1 MTAEEQ
7 LISALAEVE
16 RLREA
21 VVGKDVQI
29 SQKDAEIRKLS
40 DTLLWLRRKVFGKM
54 SEKNLPLDPN
64 QLLLFEQEHLTDEER
79 ARLDKEVEAA
89 GRQMTKAITVKVKP
103 ARRNLDTAGLPTEVI
118 DIYPEGTTD
127 ENGRL
132 RDEYVEIGTDE
143 SSRLEHIAARTYIEK
158 TVIHKV
164 ILKSDRDK
172 APEDRR
178 ILGER
183 LPLAPVGRCMAGA
196 SVLTDIIIGKFMYHL
211 PFYRQIQQYRE
222 SGITISGSTMGGWY
236 EAAVEKLKLLYDILR
251 QHILQSEYIQIDES
265 VIPVIDNEK
274 HKARKG
280 YEWCVRD
287 AVRGAVMFH
296 YDRGSRGG
304 KVAREI
310 LGAYKG
316 AVQCDGYD
324 AYDQFERND
333 GITVYGCWAH
343 ARRKFVDALDEN
355 SRLATEALCFIRKIY
370 KVESDA
376 DEAGLNADERKE
388 QRLKTSYP
396 TIQLFETWMKETYLK
411 VLPNSRMGGAIEYTY
426 SLLPRLSR
434 YVNDGRINI
443 DNNLIEN
450 AIRPLALGRK
460 NYLFCGNDASAYR
473 AAIVY
478 SLISTCK
485 AAGVDPRTWMED
497 VLRKIPYYQRDRR
510 DLAEL
515 LPYNWKHINEQDLLV
530 TDSNQLGPTRAQY
543 PRLAPTRTDSALNV
557 RLVRYGRHRWLTQML
572 VQLMYGKVALAF

>member
-1 MTAEEQ
+1 MTVEEQ

-16 RLREA
+16 RLRKA
-21 VVGKDVQI
+21 VVGKDAEI
-29 SQKDAEIRKLS
+29 SHKDALLSLKDAEISQKNAEIKKLS

-54 SEKNLPLDPN
+54 SEKNLPLDPD

-89 GRQMTKAITVKVKP
+89 EQQMTKTITVKVKP
-103 ARRNLDTAGLPTEVI
+103 SRRDLDTTGLPTEVI
-118 DIYPEGTTD
+118 DIYPDGTTD

-132 RDEYVEIGTDE
+132 KDEYVEIGTDE
-143 SSRLEHIAARTYIEK
+143 SSRLEHIAAKTYIKK

-164 ILKSDRDK
+164 MLKSDSNNK
-172 APEDRR
+172 TPEDRR
-178 ILGER
+178 IICAR
-183 LPLAPVGRCMAGA
+183 LPLAPVSRCMAGA
-196 SVLTDIIIGKFMYHL
+196 SVLADIIIGKFMYHL
-211 PFYRQIQQYRE
+211 PFYRQIQQYKE
-222 SGITISGSTMGGWY
+222 SGITISESTMGGWY

-265 VIPVIDNEK
+265 VLPVIDSEK

-287 AVRGAVMFH
+287 AIRGAVMFY
-296 YDRGSRGG
+296 YDRGSRGS

-316 AVQCDGYD
+316 AIQCDGYD
-324 AYDQFERND
+324 AYDQFEKND
-333 GITVYGCWAH
+333 NITVYGCWAH
-343 ARRKFVDALDEN
+343 ARRKFVDALNEN
-355 SRLATEALCFIRKIY
+355 NRLATEALCFIRKIY

-376 DEAGLNADERKE
+376 DKAGLNADERKE
-388 QRLKTSYP
+388 QRLKISYP
-396 TIQLFETWMKETYLK
+396 TIRLFETWMKETYLK
-411 VLPNSRMGGAIEYTY
+411 VLPNSKMGDAIEYTY

-485 AAGVDPRTWMED
+485 AVDVDPRTWMED
-497 VLRKIPYYQRDRR
+497 VLRKIPYYQRDQR

-515 LPYNWKHINEQDLLV
+515 LPFNWKN
-530 TDSNQLGPTRAQY
+530 
-543 PRLAPTRTDSALNV
+543 
-557 RLVRYGRHRWLTQML
+557 RYE
-572 VQLMYGKVALAF
+572 

>member
-16 RLREA
+16 RLRKA
-21 VVGKDVQI
+21 VVGKDAEI
-29 SQKDAEIRKLS
+29 SHKDALLSLKDAEISQKNAEIKKLS

-54 SEKNLPLDPN
+54 SEKNLPLDPD

-89 GRQMTKAITVKVKP
+89 EQQMTKTITVKVKP
-103 ARRNLDTAGLPTEVI
+103 SRRDLDTTGLPTEVI
-118 DIYPEGTTD
+118 DIYPDGTTD
-127 ENGRL
+127 ENGKL
-132 RDEYVEIGTDE
+132 KDEYVEIGTDE
-143 SSRLEHIAARTYIEK
+143 SSRLEHIAAKTYIKK

-164 ILKSDRDK
+164 MLKSDSNNK
-172 APEDRR
+172 TPEDRR
-178 ILGER
+178 IICAR
-183 LPLAPVGRCMAGA
+183 LPLAPVNRCMAGA
-196 SVLTDIIIGKFMYHL
+196 SVLADIIIGKFMYHL
-211 PFYRQIQQYRE
+211 PFYRQIQQYKE
-222 SGITISGSTMGGWY
+222 SGITISDSTMGGWY

-265 VIPVIDNEK
+265 VLPVIDSEK

-287 AVRGAVMFH
+287 AIRGAVMFY

-324 AYDQFERND
+324 AYDQFEKND
-333 GITVYGCWAH
+333 NITVYGCWAH
-343 ARRKFVDALDEN
+343 ARRKFVDALNESN
-355 SRLATEALCFIRKIY
+355 RLATEALCLIRKIY

-376 DEAGLNADERKE
+376 DKAGLNADERKE
-388 QRLKTSYP
+388 QRLKISYP
-396 TIQLFETWMKETYLK
+396 TIRLFETWMKETYLK
-411 VLPNSRMGGAIEYTY
+411 VLPNSKMGDAIEYTY

-485 AAGVDPRTWMED
+485 AVDVDPRTWMED
-497 VLRKIPYYQRDRR
+497 VLRKIPYYQRDQR

-515 LPYNWKHINEQDLLV
+515 LPFNWKN
-530 TDSNQLGPTRAQY
+530 
-543 PRLAPTRTDSALNV
+543 
-557 RLVRYGRHRWLTQML
+557 RYE
-572 VQLMYGKVALAF
+572 

>member
-1 MTAEEQ
+1 MTVEEQ

-16 RLREA
+16 RLRKA
-21 VVGKDVQI
+21 VVGKDAEI
-29 SQKDAEIRKLS
+29 SHKDALLSLKDAEISRKNAEIKKLS

-54 SEKNLPLDPN
+54 SEKNLPLDPD

-89 GRQMTKAITVKVKP
+89 EQQMTKTITVKVKP
-103 ARRNLDTAGLPTEVI
+103 SRRDLDATGLPTEVI
-118 DIYPEGTTD
+118 DIYPDGTTD
-127 ENGRL
+127 ENGKL
-132 RDEYVEIGTDE
+132 KDEYVEIGTDE
-143 SSRLEHIAARTYIEK
+143 SSRLEHIAAKTYIKK

-164 ILKSDRDK
+164 MLKSDSNNK
-172 APEDRR
+172 TPEDRR
-178 ILGER
+178 IICAR
-183 LPLAPVGRCMAGA
+183 LPLAPVNRCMAGA
-196 SVLTDIIIGKFMYHL
+196 SVLADIIIGKFMYHL
-211 PFYRQIQQYRE
+211 PFYRQIQQYKE
-222 SGITISGSTMGGWY
+222 SGITISDSTMGGWY
-236 EAAVEKLKLLYDILR
+236 ESAVEKLKLLYDILR

-265 VIPVIDNEK
+265 VLPVIDSEK

-287 AVRGAVMFH
+287 AIRGAVMFY

-324 AYDQFERND
+324 AYDQLEKND
-333 GITVYGCWAH
+333 NITVYGCWAH
-343 ARRKFVDALDEN
+343 ARRKFVDALNEN
-355 SRLATEALCFIRKIY
+355 NRLATEALCFIRKIY

-376 DEAGLNADERKE
+376 NKAGLNADERKE
-388 QRLKTSYP
+388 QRLKISYP
-396 TIQLFETWMKETYLK
+396 TIRLFETWMKETYLK
-411 VLPNSRMGGAIEYTY
+411 VLPNSKMGDAIEYTY

-434 YVNDGRINI
+434 YVNDGRINV

-485 AAGVDPRTWMED
+485 AADVDPRTWMED
-497 VLRKIPYYQRDRR
+497 VLRKIPYYQRDQL

-515 LPYNWKHINEQDLLV
+515 LPFNWKN
-530 TDSNQLGPTRAQY
+530 
-543 PRLAPTRTDSALNV
+543 
-557 RLVRYGRHRWLTQML
+557 RYE
-572 VQLMYGKVALAF
+572 

>member
-1 MTAEEQ
+1 MTVEEQ

-16 RLREA
+16 RLRKA
-21 VVGKDVQI
+21 VVGKDAEI
-29 SQKDAEIRKLS
+29 SHKDALLSLKDAEISRKNAEIKKLS

-54 SEKNLPLDPN
+54 SEKNLPLDPD

-89 GRQMTKAITVKVKP
+89 EQQMTKTITVKVKP
-103 ARRNLDTAGLPTEVI
+103 SRRDLDTTGLPTEVI
-118 DIYPEGTTD
+118 DIYPDGTTD
-127 ENGRL
+127 ENGKL
-132 RDEYVEIGTDE
+132 KDEYVEIGTDE
-143 SSRLEHIAARTYIEK
+143 SSRLEHIAAKTYIKK

-164 ILKSDRDK
+164 MLKSDSNNK
-172 APEDRR
+172 TPEDRR
-178 ILGER
+178 IICAR
-183 LPLAPVGRCMAGA
+183 LPLAPVNRCMAGA

-211 PFYRQIQQYRE
+211 PFYRQIQQYKE
-222 SGITISGSTMGGWY
+222 SGITISDSTMGGWY

-265 VIPVIDNEK
+265 VLPVIDSEK

-287 AVRGAVMFH
+287 AIRGAVMFY

-324 AYDQFERND
+324 AYDQFEKND
-333 GITVYGCWAH
+333 NITVYGCWAH
-343 ARRKFVDALDEN
+343 ARRKFVDALNEN
-355 SRLATEALCFIRKIY
+355 NRLATEALCFIRKIY
-370 KVESDA
+370 KVESNA
-376 DEAGLNADERKE
+376 NKAGLNADERKE
-388 QRLKTSYP
+388 QRLKISYP
-396 TIQLFETWMKETYLK
+396 TIRLFETWMKETYLK
-411 VLPNSRMGGAIEYTY
+411 VLPNSKMGDAIEYTY

-485 AAGVDPRTWMED
+485 AADVDPRTWMED
-497 VLRKIPYYQRDRR
+497 VLRKIPYYQRDQR

-515 LPYNWKHINEQDLLV
+515 LPFNWKN
-530 TDSNQLGPTRAQY
+530 
-543 PRLAPTRTDSALNV
+543 
-557 RLVRYGRHRWLTQML
+557 RYE
-572 VQLMYGKVALAF
+572 

>member
-1 MTAEEQ
+1 MTVEEQ

-16 RLREA
+16 RLRKA
-21 VVGKDVQI
+21 VVGKDAEI
-29 SQKDAEIRKLS
+29 SHKDALLSLKDAEISQKNAEIKKLG

-54 SEKNLPLDPN
+54 SEKNLPLDPD

-89 GRQMTKAITVKVKP
+89 EQQMTKTITVKVKP
-103 ARRNLDTAGLPTEVI
+103 SRRDLDTTGLPTEVI
-118 DIYPEGTTD
+118 DIYPDGTTD
-127 ENGRL
+127 ENGKL
-132 RDEYVEIGTDE
+132 KDEYVEIGTDE
-143 SSRLEHIAARTYIEK
+143 SSRLEYIAAKTYIKK

-164 ILKSDRDK
+164 MLKSDSNNK
-172 APEDRR
+172 TPEDRR
-178 ILGER
+178 IICAR
-183 LPLAPVGRCMAGA
+183 LPLAPVNRCMAGA
-196 SVLTDIIIGKFMYHL
+196 SVLADIIIGKFMYHL
-211 PFYRQIQQYRE
+211 PFYRQIQQYKE
-222 SGITISGSTMGGWY
+222 SGITISDSTMGGWY

-265 VIPVIDNEK
+265 VLPVIDSEK

-287 AVRGAVMFH
+287 AIRGAVMFY

-324 AYDQFERND
+324 AYDQFEKND
-333 GITVYGCWAH
+333 NITVYGCWAH
-343 ARRKFVDALDEN
+343 ARRKFVDALNEDN
-355 SRLATEALCFIRKIY
+355 RLATEALCFIRKIY

-376 DEAGLNADERKE
+376 NKAGLNADERKE
-388 QRLKTSYP
+388 QRLKISYP
-396 TIQLFETWMKETYLK
+396 TIRLFETWMKETYLK
-411 VLPNSRMGGAIEYTY
+411 VLPNSKMGDAIEYTY

-485 AAGVDPRTWMED
+485 AADVDPRTWMED
-497 VLRKIPYYQRDRR
+497 VLRKIPYYQRDQR

-515 LPYNWKHINEQDLLV
+515 LPFNWKN
-530 TDSNQLGPTRAQY
+530 
-543 PRLAPTRTDSALNV
+543 
-557 RLVRYGRHRWLTQML
+557 RYE
-572 VQLMYGKVALAF
+572 

>member
-16 RLREA
+16 RLRKA
-21 VVGKDVQI
+21 VVGKDAEI
-29 SQKDAEIRKLS
+29 SHKDALLSLKDAEISQKNAEIKKLS

-54 SEKNLPLDPN
+54 SEKNLPLDPD

-89 GRQMTKAITVKVKP
+89 ELQMTKTITVKVKP
-103 ARRNLDTAGLPTEVI
+103 SRRDLDTTGLPTEVI
-118 DIYPEGTTD
+118 DIYPDGTTD
-127 ENGRL
+127 ENGKL
-132 RDEYVEIGTDE
+132 KDEYVEIGTDE
-143 SSRLEHIAARTYIEK
+143 SSRLEHIAAKTYIKK

-164 ILKSDRDK
+164 MLKSDSNNK
-172 APEDRR
+172 TPEDRR
-178 ILGER
+178 IICAR
-183 LPLAPVGRCMAGA
+183 LPLAPVNRCMAGA
-196 SVLTDIIIGKFMYHL
+196 SVLADIIIGKFMYHL
-211 PFYRQIQQYRE
+211 PFYRQIQQYKE
-222 SGITISGSTMGGWY
+222 SGITISDSTMGGWY

-265 VIPVIDNEK
+265 VLPVIDSEK

-287 AVRGAVMFH
+287 AIRGAVMFY

-324 AYDQFERND
+324 AYDQFEKND
-333 GITVYGCWAH
+333 NITVYGCWAH
-343 ARRKFVDALDEN
+343 ARRKFVDALNEN
-355 SRLATEALCFIRKIY
+355 NRLATEALCFIRKIY

-376 DEAGLNADERKE
+376 NKAGLNADERKE
-388 QRLKTSYP
+388 QRLKISYP
-396 TIQLFETWMKETYLK
+396 TIRLFETWMKETYLK
-411 VLPNSRMGGAIEYTY
+411 VLPNSKMGDAIEYTY

-485 AAGVDPRTWMED
+485 AVDVDPRTWMED
-497 VLRKIPYYQRDRR
+497 VLRKIPYYQRDQR

-515 LPYNWKHINEQDLLV
+515 LPFNWKN
-530 TDSNQLGPTRAQY
+530 
-543 PRLAPTRTDSALNV
+543 
-557 RLVRYGRHRWLTQML
+557 RYE
-572 VQLMYGKVALAF
+572 

>member
-16 RLREA
+16 RLRKA
-21 VVGKDVQI
+21 VVGKDAEI
-29 SQKDAEIRKLS
+29 SHKDALLSLKDAEISQKNAEIKKLS

-54 SEKNLPLDPN
+54 SEKNLPLDPD

-89 GRQMTKAITVKVKP
+89 EQQMTKTITVKVKP
-103 ARRNLDTAGLPTEVI
+103 SRRDLDTTGLPTEVI
-118 DIYPEGTTD
+118 DIYPDGTTD
-127 ENGRL
+127 ENGKL
-132 RDEYVEIGTDE
+132 KDEYVEIGTDE
-143 SSRLEHIAARTYIEK
+143 SSRLEHIAAKTYIKK

-164 ILKSDRDK
+164 MLKSDSNNK
-172 APEDRR
+172 TPEDRR
-178 ILGER
+178 IICAR
-183 LPLAPVGRCMAGA
+183 LPLAPVNRCMAGA
-196 SVLTDIIIGKFMYHL
+196 SVLADIIIGKFMYHL
-211 PFYRQIQQYRE
+211 PFYRQIQQYKE
-222 SGITISGSTMGGWY
+222 SGITISDSTMGGWY

-265 VIPVIDNEK
+265 VLPVIDSEK

-287 AVRGAVMFH
+287 AIRGAVMFY

-324 AYDQFERND
+324 AYDQFEKND
-333 GITVYGCWAH
+333 NITVYGCWAH
-343 ARRKFVDALDEN
+343 ARRKFVDALNEN
-355 SRLATEALCFIRKIY
+355 NRLATEALCFIRKIY

-376 DEAGLNADERKE
+376 NKAGLNADERKE
-388 QRLKTSYP
+388 QRLKISYP
-396 TIQLFETWMKETYLK
+396 TIRLFETWMKETYLK
-411 VLPNSRMGGAIEYTY
+411 VLPNSKMGDAIEYTY

-485 AAGVDPRTWMED
+485 AADVDPRTWMED
-497 VLRKIPYYQRDRR
+497 VLRKIPYYQRDQR

-515 LPYNWKHINEQDLLV
+515 LPFNWKIDMNR
-530 TDSNQLGPTRAQY
+530 SF
-543 PRLAPTRTDSALNV
+543 S
-557 RLVRYGRHRWLTQML
+557 
-572 VQLMYGKVALAF
+572 

>member
-1 MTAEEQ
+1 MTVEEQ

-16 RLREA
+16 RLRKA
-21 VVGKDVQI
+21 VVGKDAEI
-29 SQKDAEIRKLS
+29 SHKDALLSLKDAEISQKNAEIKKLS

-54 SEKNLPLDPN
+54 SEKNLPLDPD

-89 GRQMTKAITVKVKP
+89 EQQMTKTITVKVKP
-103 ARRNLDTAGLPTEVI
+103 SRRDLDTTGLPTEVI
-118 DIYPEGTTD
+118 DIYPDGTTD
-127 ENGRL
+127 ENGKL
-132 RDEYVEIGTDE
+132 KDEYVEIGTDE
-143 SSRLEHIAARTYIEK
+143 SSRLEHIAAKTYIKK

-164 ILKSDRDK
+164 MLKSDSNNK
-172 APEDRR
+172 TPEDRR
-178 ILGER
+178 IICAR
-183 LPLAPVGRCMAGA
+183 LPLAPVNRCMAGA
-196 SVLTDIIIGKFMYHL
+196 SVLADIIIGKFMYHL
-211 PFYRQIQQYRE
+211 PFYRQIQQYKE
-222 SGITISGSTMGGWY
+222 SGITISDSTMGGWY
-236 EAAVEKLKLLYDILR
+236 EAAVEKLKHLYDILR

-265 VIPVIDNEK
+265 VLPVIDSEK

-287 AVRGAVMFH
+287 AIRGAVMFY

-324 AYDQFERND
+324 AYDQFEKND
-333 GITVYGCWAH
+333 NITVYGCWAH
-343 ARRKFVDALDEN
+343 ARRKFVDALNEN
-355 SRLATEALCFIRKIY
+355 NRLATEALCFIRKIY

-376 DEAGLNADERKE
+376 NKAGLNADERKE
-388 QRLKTSYP
+388 QRLKISYP
-396 TIQLFETWMKETYLK
+396 TIRLFETWMKETYLK
-411 VLPNSRMGGAIEYTY
+411 VLPNSKMGDAIEYTY

-485 AAGVDPRTWMED
+485 AVDVDPRTWMED
-497 VLRKIPYYQRDRR
+497 VLRKIPYYQRDQR

-515 LPYNWKHINEQDLLV
+515 LPFNWKN
-530 TDSNQLGPTRAQY
+530 
-543 PRLAPTRTDSALNV
+543 
-557 RLVRYGRHRWLTQML
+557 RYE
-572 VQLMYGKVALAF
+572 

>member
-16 RLREA
+16 RLRKA
-21 VVGKDVQI
+21 VVGKDAEI
-29 SQKDAEIRKLS
+29 SHKDALLSLKDAEISRKNAEIKKLS

-54 SEKNLPLDPN
+54 SEKNLPLDPD

-89 GRQMTKAITVKVKP
+89 EQQMTKTITVKVKP
-103 ARRNLDTAGLPTEVI
+103 SRRDLDTTGLPTEVI
-118 DIYPEGTTD
+118 DIYPDGTTD
-127 ENGRL
+127 ENGKL
-132 RDEYVEIGTDE
+132 KDEYVEIGTDE
-143 SSRLEHIAARTYIEK
+143 SSRLEHIAAKTYIKK

-164 ILKSDRDK
+164 MLKSDSNNK
-172 APEDRR
+172 TPEDRR
-178 ILGER
+178 IICAR
-183 LPLAPVGRCMAGA
+183 LPLAPVNRCMAGA

-211 PFYRQIQQYRE
+211 PFYRQIQQYKE
-222 SGITISGSTMGGWY
+222 SGITISDSTMGGWY
-236 EAAVEKLKLLYDILR
+236 EAAVEKLKLLYNILR

-265 VIPVIDNEK
+265 VLPVIDSEK

-287 AVRGAVMFH
+287 AIRGAVMFY

-324 AYDQFERND
+324 AYDQFEKND
-333 GITVYGCWAH
+333 NITVYGCWAH
-343 ARRKFVDALDEN
+343 ARRKFVDALNEN
-355 SRLATEALCFIRKIY
+355 NRLATEALCFIRKIY

-376 DEAGLNADERKE
+376 NKAGLNADERKE
-388 QRLKTSYP
+388 QRLKISYP
-396 TIQLFETWMKETYLK
+396 TIRLFETWMKETYLK
-411 VLPNSRMGGAIEYTY
+411 VLPNSKMGDAIEYTY

-485 AAGVDPRTWMED
+485 AVDVDPRTWMED
-497 VLRKIPYYQRDRR
+497 VLRKIPYYQRDQR

-515 LPYNWKHINEQDLLV
+515 LPFNWKN
-530 TDSNQLGPTRAQY
+530 
-543 PRLAPTRTDSALNV
+543 
-557 RLVRYGRHRWLTQML
+557 RYE
-572 VQLMYGKVALAF
+572 

>member
-16 RLREA
+16 RLRKA
-21 VVGKDVQI
+21 VVGKDAEI
-29 SQKDAEIRKLS
+29 SHKDALLSLKDAEISRKNAEIKKLS

-54 SEKNLPLDPN
+54 SEKNLPLDPD

-79 ARLDKEVEAA
+79 AQLDKDVETAEQ
-89 GRQMTKAITVKVKP
+89 QMTKTITVKVKP
-103 ARRNLDTAGLPTEVI
+103 SRRDLDTTGLPTEVI
-118 DIYPEGTTD
+118 DIYPDGTTD
-127 ENGRL
+127 ENGKL
-132 RDEYVEIGTDE
+132 KDEYVEIGTDE
-143 SSRLEHIAARTYIEK
+143 SSRLEHIAAKTYIKK

-164 ILKSDRDK
+164 ILKSDSNNK
-172 APEDRR
+172 TPEDRR
-178 ILGER
+178 IICAR
-183 LPLAPVGRCMAGA
+183 LPLAPVNRCMAGA

-211 PFYRQIQQYRE
+211 PFYRQIQQYKE
-222 SGITISGSTMGGWY
+222 SGITISDSTMGGWY

-265 VIPVIDNEK
+265 VLPVIDSEK

-287 AVRGAVMFH
+287 AIRGAVMFY

-324 AYDQFERND
+324 AYDQFEKND
-333 GITVYGCWAH
+333 NITVYGCWAH
-343 ARRKFVDALDEN
+343 ARRKFVDALNEN
-355 SRLATEALCFIRKIY
+355 NRLATEALCFIRKIY
-370 KVESDA
+370 KVESNA
-376 DEAGLNADERKE
+376 NKAGLNADERKE
-388 QRLKTSYP
+388 QRLKISYP
-396 TIQLFETWMKETYLK
+396 TIRLFETWMKETYLK
-411 VLPNSRMGGAIEYTY
+411 VLPNSKMGDAIEYTY

-485 AAGVDPRTWMED
+485 AADVDPRTWMED
-497 VLRKIPYYQRDRR
+497 VLRKIPYYQRDQR

-515 LPYNWKHINEQDLLV
+515 LPFNWKN
-530 TDSNQLGPTRAQY
+530 
-543 PRLAPTRTDSALNV
+543 
-557 RLVRYGRHRWLTQML
+557 RYE
-572 VQLMYGKVALAF
+572 

>member
-1 MTAEEQ
+1 MTVEEQ

-16 RLREA
+16 RLRKA
-21 VVGKDVQI
+21 VVGKDAEI
-29 SQKDAEIRKLS
+29 SHKDALLSLKDAEISQKNAEIKKLS

-54 SEKNLPLDPN
+54 SEKNLPLDPD

-89 GRQMTKAITVKVKP
+89 EQQMTKTITVKVKP
-103 ARRNLDTAGLPTEVI
+103 SRRDLDTTGLPTEVI
-118 DIYPEGTTD
+118 DIYPDGTTD
-127 ENGRL
+127 ENGKL
-132 RDEYVEIGTDE
+132 KDEYVEIGTDE
-143 SSRLEHIAARTYIEK
+143 SSRLEHIAAKTYIKK

-164 ILKSDRDK
+164 MLKSDSNNK
-172 APEDRR
+172 TPEDRR
-178 ILGER
+178 IICAR
-183 LPLAPVGRCMAGA
+183 LPLTPVNRCMAGA
-196 SVLTDIIIGKFMYHL
+196 SVLADIIIGKFMYHL
-211 PFYRQIQQYRE
+211 PFYRQIQQYKE
-222 SGITISGSTMGGWY
+222 SGITISDSTMGGWY

-265 VIPVIDNEK
+265 VLPVIDSEK

-287 AVRGAVMFH
+287 AIRGAVMFY

-324 AYDQFERND
+324 AYDQFEKND
-333 GITVYGCWAH
+333 NITVYGCWAH
-343 ARRKFVDALDEN
+343 ARRKFVDALNEN
-355 SRLATEALCFIRKIY
+355 NRLATEALCFIRKIY

-376 DEAGLNADERKE
+376 NKAGLNADERKE
-388 QRLKTSYP
+388 QRLKISYP
-396 TIQLFETWMKETYLK
+396 TIRLFETWMKETYLK
-411 VLPNSRMGGAIEYTY
+411 VLPNSKMGDALEYTY

-434 YVNDGRINI
+434 YVNDGRIHI

-485 AAGVDPRTWMED
+485 AADVDPRTWMED
-497 VLRKIPYYQRDRR
+497 VLRKIPYYQRDQR

-515 LPYNWKHINEQDLLV
+515 LPFNWKN
-530 TDSNQLGPTRAQY
+530 
-543 PRLAPTRTDSALNV
+543 RLNRS
-557 RLVRYGRHRWLTQML
+557 
-572 VQLMYGKVALAF
+572 FS

>member
-1 MTAEEQ
+1 MTVEEQ

-16 RLREA
+16 RLRKA
-21 VVGKDVQI
+21 VVGKDAEI
-29 SQKDAEIRKLS
+29 SHKDALLSLKDAEISQKNAEIKKLS

-54 SEKNLPLDPN
+54 SEKNLPLDPD

-89 GRQMTKAITVKVKP
+89 EQQMTKTITVKVKP
-103 ARRNLDTAGLPTEVI
+103 SRRDLDTTGLPTEVI
-118 DIYPEGTTD
+118 DIYPDGTTD
-127 ENGRL
+127 ENGKL
-132 RDEYVEIGTDE
+132 KDEYVEIGTDE
-143 SSRLEHIAARTYIEK
+143 SSRLEHIAAKTYIKK

-164 ILKSDRDK
+164 MLKSDSNNK
-172 APEDRR
+172 TPEDRR
-178 ILGER
+178 IICAR
-183 LPLAPVGRCMAGA
+183 LPLAPVNRCMAGA
-196 SVLTDIIIGKFMYHL
+196 SVLADIIIGKFMYHL
-211 PFYRQIQQYRE
+211 PFYRQIQQYKE
-222 SGITISGSTMGGWY
+222 SGITISDSTMGGWY
-236 EAAVEKLKLLYDILR
+236 EAAVEKLKLLYDNLR

-265 VIPVIDNEK
+265 VLPVIDSEK

-287 AVRGAVMFH
+287 AIRGAVMFY

-324 AYDQFERND
+324 AYDQFEKND
-333 GITVYGCWAH
+333 NITVYGCWAH
-343 ARRKFVDALDEN
+343 ARRKFVDALNEN
-355 SRLATEALCFIRKIY
+355 NRLATEALCFIRKIY

-376 DEAGLNADERKE
+376 NKAGLNADERKE
-388 QRLKTSYP
+388 QRLKISYP
-396 TIQLFETWMKETYLK
+396 TIRLFETWMKETYLK
-411 VLPNSRMGGAIEYTY
+411 VLPNSKMGDAIEYTY

-485 AAGVDPRTWMED
+485 AADVDPRTWMED
-497 VLRKIPYYQRDRR
+497 VLRKIPYYQRDQR

-515 LPYNWKHINEQDLLV
+515 LPFNWKN
-530 TDSNQLGPTRAQY
+530 
-543 PRLAPTRTDSALNV
+543 
-557 RLVRYGRHRWLTQML
+557 RYE
-572 VQLMYGKVALAF
+572 

>member
-16 RLREA
+16 RLRKA
-21 VVGKDVQI
+21 VVGKDAEI
-29 SQKDAEIRKLS
+29 SYKDALLSLKDAEISQKNAEIKKLS

-54 SEKNLPLDPN
+54 SEKNLPLDPD

-89 GRQMTKAITVKVKP
+89 EQQMTKTITVKVKP
-103 ARRNLDTAGLPTEVI
+103 SRRDLDTTGLPTEVI
-118 DIYPEGTTD
+118 DIYPDGTTD
-127 ENGRL
+127 ENGKL
-132 RDEYVEIGTDE
+132 KDEYVEIGTDE
-143 SSRLEHIAARTYIEK
+143 SSRLEHIAAKTYIKK

-164 ILKSDRDK
+164 MLKSDSNNK
-172 APEDRR
+172 TPEDRR
-178 ILGER
+178 IICAR
-183 LPLAPVGRCMAGA
+183 LPLAPVNRCMAGA
-196 SVLTDIIIGKFMYHL
+196 SVLADIIIGKFMYHL
-211 PFYRQIQQYRE
+211 PFYRQIQQYKE
-222 SGITISGSTMGGWY
+222 SGITISDSTMGGWY

-265 VIPVIDNEK
+265 VLPVIDSEK

-287 AVRGAVMFH
+287 AIRGAVMFY

-324 AYDQFERND
+324 AYDQFEKND
-333 GITVYGCWAH
+333 NITVYGCWAH
-343 ARRKFVDALDEN
+343 ARRKFVDALNEN
-355 SRLATEALCFIRKIY
+355 NRLATEALCFIRKIY

-376 DEAGLNADERKE
+376 NKAGLNADERKE
-388 QRLKTSYP
+388 QRLKISYP
-396 TIQLFETWMKETYLK
+396 TIRLFETWMKETYLK
-411 VLPNSRMGGAIEYTY
+411 VLPNSKMGDAIEYTY

-450 AIRPLALGRK
+450 AIRPLALGRN

-485 AAGVDPRTWMED
+485 AADVDPRTWMED
-497 VLRKIPYYQRDRR
+497 VLRKIPYYQRDQR

-515 LPYNWKHINEQDLLV
+515 LPFNWKN
-530 TDSNQLGPTRAQY
+530 
-543 PRLAPTRTDSALNV
+543 
-557 RLVRYGRHRWLTQML
+557 RYE
-572 VQLMYGKVALAF
+572 

>member
-16 RLREA
+16 RLRKA
-21 VVGKDVQI
+21 VVGKDAEI
-29 SQKDAEIRKLS
+29 SHKDALLSLKDAEISQKNAEIKKLS

-54 SEKNLPLDPN
+54 SEKNLPLDPD

-89 GRQMTKAITVKVKP
+89 EQQMTKTITVKVKP
-103 ARRNLDTAGLPTEVI
+103 SRRDLDTTGLPTEVI
-118 DIYPEGTTD
+118 DIYPDGTTD
-127 ENGRL
+127 ENGKL
-132 RDEYVEIGTDE
+132 KDEYVEIGTDE
-143 SSRLEHIAARTYIEK
+143 SSRLEHIAAKTYIKK

-164 ILKSDRDK
+164 MLKSDSNNK
-172 APEDRR
+172 TPEDRR
-178 ILGER
+178 IICAR
-183 LPLAPVGRCMAGA
+183 LPLAPVNRCMAGA
-196 SVLTDIIIGKFMYHL
+196 SVLADIIIGKFMYHL
-211 PFYRQIQQYRE
+211 PFYRQIQQYKE
-222 SGITISGSTMGGWY
+222 SGITISDSTMGGWY

-265 VIPVIDNEK
+265 VLPVIDSEK

-287 AVRGAVMFH
+287 AIRGAVMFY

-324 AYDQFERND
+324 AYDQFEKND
-333 GITVYGCWAH
+333 NITVYGCWAH
-343 ARRKFVDALDEN
+343 ARRKFVDALNEDN
-355 SRLATEALCFIRKIY
+355 RLATEALCFIRKIY

-376 DEAGLNADERKE
+376 NKAGLNADERKE
-388 QRLKTSYP
+388 QRLKISYP
-396 TIQLFETWMKETYLK
+396 TIRLFETWMKETYLK
-411 VLPNSRMGGAIEYTY
+411 VLPNSKMGDAIEYTY

-485 AAGVDPRTWMED
+485 AVDVDPRTWMED
-497 VLRKIPYYQRDRR
+497 VLRKIPYYQRDQR

-515 LPYNWKHINEQDLLV
+515 LPFNWKNRCE
-530 TDSNQLGPTRAQY
+530 
-543 PRLAPTRTDSALNV
+543 
-557 RLVRYGRHRWLTQML
+557 
-572 VQLMYGKVALAF
+572 

>member
-16 RLREA
+16 RLRKA
-21 VVGKDVQI
+21 VVGKDAEI
-29 SQKDAEIRKLS
+29 SHKDALLSLKDAEISQKNAEIKKLS

-54 SEKNLPLDPN
+54 SEKNLPLDPD

-89 GRQMTKAITVKVKP
+89 EQQMAKTITVKVKP
-103 ARRNLDTAGLPTEVI
+103 SRRDLDTTGLPTEVI
-118 DIYPEGTTD
+118 DIYPDGTTD
-127 ENGRL
+127 ENGKL
-132 RDEYVEIGTDE
+132 KDEYVEIGTDE
-143 SSRLEHIAARTYIEK
+143 SSRLEHIAAKTYIKK

-164 ILKSDRDK
+164 MLKSDSNNK
-172 APEDRR
+172 TPEDRR
-178 ILGER
+178 IICAR
-183 LPLAPVGRCMAGA
+183 LPLAPVNRCMAGA

-211 PFYRQIQQYRE
+211 PFYRQIQQYKE
-222 SGITISGSTMGGWY
+222 SGITISDSTMGGWY

-265 VIPVIDNEK
+265 VLPVIDSEK

-287 AVRGAVMFH
+287 AIRGAVMFY

-324 AYDQFERND
+324 AYDQFEKND
-333 GITVYGCWAH
+333 NITVYGCWAH
-343 ARRKFVDALDEN
+343 ARRKFVDALNEN
-355 SRLATEALCFIRKIY
+355 NRLSTEALCFIRKIY

-376 DEAGLNADERKE
+376 NKAGLNADERKE
-388 QRLKTSYP
+388 QRLKISYP
-396 TIQLFETWMKETYLK
+396 TIRLFETWMKETYLK
-411 VLPNSRMGGAIEYTY
+411 VLPNSKMGDAIEYTY

-434 YVNDGRINI
+434 YVNDGRIHI

-485 AAGVDPRTWMED
+485 AADVDPRTWMED
-497 VLRKIPYYQRDRR
+497 VLRKIPYYQRDQR

-515 LPYNWKHINEQDLLV
+515 LPFNWKN
-530 TDSNQLGPTRAQY
+530 
-543 PRLAPTRTDSALNV
+543 
-557 RLVRYGRHRWLTQML
+557 RYE
-572 VQLMYGKVALAF
+572 

>member
-16 RLREA
+16 RLRKA
-21 VVGKDVQI
+21 VVGKDAEI
-29 SQKDAEIRKLS
+29 PHKDALLSLKDAEISQKNAEIKKLS

-54 SEKNLPLDPN
+54 SEKNLPLDPD

-89 GRQMTKAITVKVKP
+89 EQQMTKTITVKVKP
-103 ARRNLDTAGLPTEVI
+103 SRRDLDTTGLPTEVI
-118 DIYPEGTTD
+118 DIYPDGTTD
-127 ENGRL
+127 ENGKL
-132 RDEYVEIGTDE
+132 KDEYVEIGTDE
-143 SSRLEHIAARTYIEK
+143 SSRLEHIAAKTYIKK

-164 ILKSDRDK
+164 MLKSDSNNK
-172 APEDRR
+172 TPEDRR
-178 ILGER
+178 IICAR
-183 LPLAPVGRCMAGA
+183 LPLAPVNRCMAGA

-211 PFYRQIQQYRE
+211 PFYRQIQQYKE
-222 SGITISGSTMGGWY
+222 SGITISDSTMGGWY

-265 VIPVIDNEK
+265 VLPVIDSEK

-287 AVRGAVMFH
+287 AIRGAVMFY

-324 AYDQFERND
+324 AYDQFEKND
-333 GITVYGCWAH
+333 NITVYGCWAH
-343 ARRKFVDALDEN
+343 ARRKFVDALNEN
-355 SRLATEALCFIRKIY
+355 NRLATEALCFIRKIY

-376 DEAGLNADERKE
+376 NKAGLNADERKE
-388 QRLKTSYP
+388 QRLKISYP
-396 TIQLFETWMKETYLK
+396 TIRLFETWMKETYLK
-411 VLPNSRMGGAIEYTY
+411 VLPNSKMGDAIEYTY

-485 AAGVDPRTWMED
+485 AADVDPRTWMED
-497 VLRKIPYYQRDRR
+497 VLRKIPYYQRDQR

-515 LPYNWKHINEQDLLV
+515 LPFNWKN
-530 TDSNQLGPTRAQY
+530 
-543 PRLAPTRTDSALNV
+543 
-557 RLVRYGRHRWLTQML
+557 RYE
-572 VQLMYGKVALAF
+572 

>member
-1 MTAEEQ
+1 MTVEEQ

-16 RLREA
+16 RLRKA
-21 VVGKDVQI
+21 VVGKDAEI
-29 SQKDAEIRKLS
+29 SHKDALLSLKDAEISRKNAEIKKLS

-54 SEKNLPLDPN
+54 SEKNLPLDPD

-89 GRQMTKAITVKVKP
+89 EQQMTKTITVKVKP
-103 ARRNLDTAGLPTEVI
+103 SRRDLDTTGLPTEVI
-118 DIYPEGTTD
+118 DIYPDGTTD
-127 ENGRL
+127 ENGKL
-132 RDEYVEIGTDE
+132 KDEYVEIGTDE
-143 SSRLEHIAARTYIEK
+143 SSRLEHIAAKTYIKK

-164 ILKSDRDK
+164 MLKSDSNNK
-172 APEDRR
+172 TPEDRR
-178 ILGER
+178 IICAR
-183 LPLAPVGRCMAGA
+183 LPLAPVNRCMAGA

-211 PFYRQIQQYRE
+211 PFYRQIQQYKE
-222 SGITISGSTMGGWY
+222 SGITISDSTMGGWY

-265 VIPVIDNEK
+265 VLPVIDSEK

-287 AVRGAVMFH
+287 AIRGAVMFY

-324 AYDQFERND
+324 AYDQFEKND
-333 GITVYGCWAH
+333 NITVYGCWAH
-343 ARRKFVDALDEN
+343 ARRKFVDALNEN
-355 SRLATEALCFIRKIY
+355 NRLATEALCFIRKIY

-376 DEAGLNADERKE
+376 NKAGLNADERKE
-388 QRLKTSYP
+388 QRLKISYP
-396 TIQLFETWMKETYLK
+396 TIRLFETWMKETYLK
-411 VLPNSRMGGAIEYTY
+411 VLPNSKMGDAIEYTY

-485 AAGVDPRTWMED
+485 AADVDPRTWMED
-497 VLRKIPYYQRDRR
+497 VLRKIPCYQRDQR

-515 LPYNWKHINEQDLLV
+515 LPFNWKN
-530 TDSNQLGPTRAQY
+530 
-543 PRLAPTRTDSALNV
+543 
-557 RLVRYGRHRWLTQML
+557 RYE
-572 VQLMYGKVALAF
+572 

>member
-1 MTAEEQ
+1 MTVEKQ

-16 RLREA
+16 RLRKA
-21 VVGKDVQI
+21 VVGKDAEI
-29 SQKDAEIRKLS
+29 SHKDALLSLKDAEISQKNAEIKKLS

-54 SEKNLPLDPN
+54 SEKNLPLDPD

-89 GRQMTKAITVKVKP
+89 EQQMTKTITVKVKP
-103 ARRNLDTAGLPTEVI
+103 ARRNLDTTGLLTEVV

-132 RDEYVEIGTDE
+132 KDEYVEIGTDE
-143 SSRLEHIAARTYIEK
+143 SSRLEHIAAKTYIEK

-164 ILKSDRDK
+164 MLKSDSDK

-178 ILGER
+178 IIGAR
-183 LPLAPVGRCMAGA
+183 LPLAPVSRCMAGA
-196 SVLTDIIIGKFMYHL
+196 SVLADIIIGKFMYHL
-211 PFYRQIQQYRE
+211 PFYRQIQQYKE
-222 SGITISGSTMGGWY
+222 SGITISESTMGGWY

-265 VIPVIDNEK
+265 VLPVIDSEK

-287 AVRGAVMFH
+287 AIRGAVMFY
-296 YDRGSRGG
+296 YDRGSRGS

-316 AVQCDGYD
+316 AIQCDGYD
-324 AYDQFERND
+324 AYDQFEKND
-333 GITVYGCWAH
+333 NITVYGCWAH
-343 ARRKFVDALDEN
+343 ARRKFVDALNEN
-355 SRLATEALCFIRKIY
+355 NRLATEALCFIRKIY

-376 DEAGLNADERKE
+376 DKAGLNADERKE
-388 QRLKTSYP
+388 QRLKISYP
-396 TIQLFETWMKETYLK
+396 TIRLFETWMKETYLK
-411 VLPNSRMGGAIEYTY
+411 VLPNSKMGDAIEYTY

-485 AAGVDPRTWMED
+485 AVDVDPRTWMED
-497 VLRKIPYYQRDRR
+497 VLRKIPYYQRDQR

-515 LPYNWKHINEQDLLV
+515 LPFNWKN
-530 TDSNQLGPTRAQY
+530 
-543 PRLAPTRTDSALNV
+543 
-557 RLVRYGRHRWLTQML
+557 RYE
-572 VQLMYGKVALAF
+572 

>member
-1 MTAEEQ
+1 MTVEEQ

-16 RLREA
+16 RLRKA
-21 VVGKDVQI
+21 VVGKDAEI
-29 SQKDAEIRKLS
+29 SHKDALLSLKDAEISQKNAEISQKNAEIKKLS

-54 SEKNLPLDPN
+54 SEKNLPLDPD

-89 GRQMTKAITVKVKP
+89 EQQMTKTITVKVKP
-103 ARRNLDTAGLPTEVI
+103 SRRDLDTTGLPTEVI
-118 DIYPEGTTD
+118 DIYPDGTTD
-127 ENGRL
+127 EIGKL
-132 RDEYVEIGTDE
+132 KDEYVEIGTDE
-143 SSRLEHIAARTYIEK
+143 SSRLEHIAAKTYIKK

-164 ILKSDRDK
+164 MLKSDSNNK
-172 APEDRR
+172 TPEDRR
-178 ILGER
+178 IICAR
-183 LPLAPVGRCMAGA
+183 LPLAPVNRCMAGA

-211 PFYRQIQQYRE
+211 PFYRQIQQYKE
-222 SGITISGSTMGGWY
+222 SGITISDSTMGGWY
-236 EAAVEKLKLLYDILR
+236 EAAVEKLKFLYDILR

-265 VIPVIDNEK
+265 VLPVFDSEK

-287 AVRGAVMFH
+287 AIRGAVMFY

-324 AYDQFERND
+324 AYDQFEKND
-333 GITVYGCWAH
+333 NITVYGCWAH
-343 ARRKFVDALDEN
+343 ARRKFVDALNEN
-355 SRLATEALCFIRKIY
+355 NRLATEALCFIRKIY

-376 DEAGLNADERKE
+376 NKVGLNEDERKE
-388 QRLKTSYP
+388 QRLKISYP
-396 TIQLFETWMKETYLK
+396 TIRLFETWMKETYLK
-411 VLPNSRMGGAIEYTY
+411 VLPNSKMGDAIEYTY
-426 SLLPRLSR
+426 SLMPRLLR

-485 AAGVDPRTWMED
+485 AVDVDPRTWMED
-497 VLRKIPYYQRDRR
+497 VLRKIPYYQRDQRN
-510 DLAEL
+510 LAEL
-515 LPYNWKHINEQDLLV
+515 LPFNWKN
-530 TDSNQLGPTRAQY
+530 
-543 PRLAPTRTDSALNV
+543 
-557 RLVRYGRHRWLTQML
+557 RYE
-572 VQLMYGKVALAF
+572 

>member
-16 RLREA
+16 RLRKA
-21 VVGKDVQI
+21 VVGKDAEI
-29 SQKDAEIRKLS
+29 SHKNALLSLKDAEISQKNAEIKKLS

-54 SEKNLPLDPN
+54 SEKNLPLDPD

-89 GRQMTKAITVKVKP
+89 EQQMTKTITVKVKP
-103 ARRNLDTAGLPTEVI
+103 SRRDLDTTGLPTEVI
-118 DIYPEGTTD
+118 DIYPDGTTD
-127 ENGRL
+127 ENGKL
-132 RDEYVEIGTDE
+132 KDEYVEIGTDE
-143 SSRLEHIAARTYIEK
+143 SSRLEHIAAKTYIKK

-164 ILKSDRDK
+164 MLKSDSNNK
-172 APEDRR
+172 TPEDRR
-178 ILGER
+178 IICAR
-183 LPLAPVGRCMAGA
+183 LPLAPVNRCMAGA

-211 PFYRQIQQYRE
+211 PFYRQIQQYKE
-222 SGITISGSTMGGWY
+222 SGITISDSTMGGWY

-265 VIPVIDNEK
+265 VLPVIDSEK

-287 AVRGAVMFH
+287 AIRGAVMFY
-296 YDRGSRGG
+296 YDCGSRGG

-324 AYDQFERND
+324 AYDQFEKND
-333 GITVYGCWAH
+333 NITVYGCWAH
-343 ARRKFVDALDEN
+343 ARRKFVDALNEN
-355 SRLATEALCFIRKIY
+355 NRLATEALCFIRKIY

-376 DEAGLNADERKE
+376 NKAGLNADERKE
-388 QRLKTSYP
+388 QRLKISYP
-396 TIQLFETWMKETYLK
+396 TIRLFETWMKETYLK
-411 VLPNSRMGGAIEYTY
+411 VLPNSKMGDAIEYTY

-485 AAGVDPRTWMED
+485 AADVDPRTWMED
-497 VLRKIPYYQRDRR
+497 VLRKIPYYQRDQR

-515 LPYNWKHINEQDLLV
+515 LPFNWKN
-530 TDSNQLGPTRAQY
+530 
-543 PRLAPTRTDSALNV
+543 
-557 RLVRYGRHRWLTQML
+557 RYE
-572 VQLMYGKVALAF
+572 

>member
-1 MTAEEQ
+1 MTVEEQ

-16 RLREA
+16 RLRKA
-21 VVGKDVQI
+21 VVGKDAEI
-29 SQKDAEIRKLS
+29 SHKDALLSLKDAEISQKNAEIKKLS
-40 DTLLWLRRKVFGKM
+40 NTLLWLRRKVFGKM
-54 SEKNLPLDPN
+54 SEKNLPLDPD

-79 ARLDKEVEAA
+79 ARLDKEVKAA
-89 GRQMTKAITVKVKP
+89 EQQMTKTITVKVKP
-103 ARRNLDTAGLPTEVI
+103 SRRDLDTTGLPTEVI
-118 DIYPEGTTD
+118 DIYPDGTTD
-127 ENGRL
+127 ENGKL
-132 RDEYVEIGTDE
+132 KDEYVEIGTDE
-143 SSRLEHIAARTYIEK
+143 SSRLEHIAAKTYIKK

-164 ILKSDRDK
+164 MLKSDSNNK
-172 APEDRR
+172 TPEDRR
-178 ILGER
+178 IICAR
-183 LPLAPVGRCMAGA
+183 LPLAPVNRCMAGA

-211 PFYRQIQQYRE
+211 PFYRQIQQYKE
-222 SGITISGSTMGGWY
+222 SGITISDSTMGGWY

-265 VIPVIDNEK
+265 VLPVIDSEK

-287 AVRGAVMFH
+287 AIRGAVMFY

-324 AYDQFERND
+324 AYDQFEKND
-333 GITVYGCWAH
+333 NITVYGCWAH
-343 ARRKFVDALDEN
+343 ARRKFVDALNEN
-355 SRLATEALCFIRKIY
+355 NRLATEALCFIRKIY

-376 DEAGLNADERKE
+376 NKAGLNADERKE
-388 QRLKTSYP
+388 QRLKISYP
-396 TIQLFETWMKETYLK
+396 TIRLFETWMKETYLK
-411 VLPNSRMGGAIEYTY
+411 VLPNSKMGGDWTAVYTLTGIYDCGKGYEYSIPFEMQHTEDSTD
-426 SLLPRLSR
+426 SLSI
-434 YVNDGRINI
+434 YTRINI

-485 AAGVDPRTWMED
+485 AVDVDPRTWMED
-497 VLRKIPYYQRDRR
+497 VLRKIPYYQRDQR

-515 LPYNWKHINEQDLLV
+515 LPFNWKN
-530 TDSNQLGPTRAQY
+530 
-543 PRLAPTRTDSALNV
+543 
-557 RLVRYGRHRWLTQML
+557 RYE
-572 VQLMYGKVALAF
+572 

>member
-1 MTAEEQ
+1 MTVEEQ

-16 RLREA
+16 RLRKA
-21 VVGKDVQI
+21 VVGKDAEI
-29 SQKDAEIRKLS
+29 SHKDALLSLKDAEISQKNAEIKKLS

-54 SEKNLPLDPN
+54 SEKNLPLDPD

-89 GRQMTKAITVKVKP
+89 EQQMTKTITAKVKP
-103 ARRNLDTAGLPTEVI
+103 SRRDLDTTGLPTEVI
-118 DIYPEGTTD
+118 DIYPDGTTD
-127 ENGRL
+127 ENGKL
-132 RDEYVEIGTDE
+132 KDEYVEIGTDE
-143 SSRLEHIAARTYIEK
+143 SSRLEHIAAKTYIKK

-164 ILKSDRDK
+164 MLKSDSNNK
-172 APEDRR
+172 TPEDRR
-178 ILGER
+178 IICAR
-183 LPLAPVGRCMAGA
+183 LPLAPVNRCMAGA
-196 SVLTDIIIGKFMYHL
+196 SVLADIIIGKFMYHL
-211 PFYRQIQQYRE
+211 PFYRQIQQYKE
-222 SGITISGSTMGGWY
+222 SGITISDSTMGGWY

-265 VIPVIDNEK
+265 VLPVIDSEK

-287 AVRGAVMFH
+287 AIRGAVMFY

-324 AYDQFERND
+324 AYDQFEKND
-333 GITVYGCWAH
+333 NITVYGCWAH
-343 ARRKFVDALDEN
+343 ARRKFVDALNEN
-355 SRLATEALCFIRKIY
+355 NRLATEALCFIRKIY

-376 DEAGLNADERKE
+376 NKAGLNADERKE
-388 QRLKTSYP
+388 QRLKISYP
-396 TIQLFETWMKETYLK
+396 TIRLFETWMKETYLK
-411 VLPNSRMGGAIEYTY
+411 VLPNSKMGDAIEYTY

-485 AAGVDPRTWMED
+485 AADVDPRTWMED
-497 VLRKIPYYQRDRR
+497 VLRKIPYYRRDQR

-515 LPYNWKHINEQDLLV
+515 LPFNWKN
-530 TDSNQLGPTRAQY
+530 
-543 PRLAPTRTDSALNV
+543 
-557 RLVRYGRHRWLTQML
+557 RYE
-572 VQLMYGKVALAF
+572 

>member
-16 RLREA
+16 RLRKA
-21 VVGKDVQI
+21 VVGKDAEI
-29 SQKDAEIRKLS
+29 SHKDALLSLKDAEISRKNAEIKKLS

-54 SEKNLPLDPN
+54 SEKNLPLDPD

-79 ARLDKEVEAA
+79 AQLDKDVETAEQ
-89 GRQMTKAITVKVKP
+89 QMTKTITVKVKP
-103 ARRNLDTAGLPTEVI
+103 SRRDLDTTGLPTEVI
-118 DIYPEGTTD
+118 DIYPDGTTD
-127 ENGRL
+127 ENGKL
-132 RDEYVEIGTDE
+132 KDEYVEIGTDE
-143 SSRLEHIAARTYIEK
+143 SSRLEHIAAKTYIKK

-164 ILKSDRDK
+164 MLKYDSNNK
-172 APEDRR
+172 TPEDRR
-178 ILGER
+178 IICAR
-183 LPLAPVGRCMAGA
+183 LPLAPVNRCMAGA

-211 PFYRQIQQYRE
+211 PFYRQIQQYKE
-222 SGITISGSTMGGWY
+222 SGITISDSTMGGWY

-265 VIPVIDNEK
+265 VLPVIDSEK

-287 AVRGAVMFH
+287 AIRGAVMFY

-324 AYDQFERND
+324 AYDQFEKND
-333 GITVYGCWAH
+333 NITVYGCWAH
-343 ARRKFVDALDEN
+343 ARRKFVDALNEN
-355 SRLATEALCFIRKIY
+355 NRLATEALCFIRKIY
-370 KVESDA
+370 KVESNA
-376 DEAGLNADERKE
+376 NKAGLNADERKE
-388 QRLKTSYP
+388 QRLKISYP
-396 TIQLFETWMKETYLK
+396 TIRLFETWMKETYLK
-411 VLPNSRMGGAIEYTY
+411 VLPNSKMGDAIEYTY

-485 AAGVDPRTWMED
+485 AVDVDPRTWMED
-497 VLRKIPYYQRDRR
+497 VLRKIPYYQRDQR

-515 LPYNWKHINEQDLLV
+515 LPFNWKN
-530 TDSNQLGPTRAQY
+530 
-543 PRLAPTRTDSALNV
+543 
-557 RLVRYGRHRWLTQML
+557 RYE
-572 VQLMYGKVALAF
+572 

>member
-16 RLREA
+16 RLRKA
-21 VVGKDVQI
+21 VVGKDAEI
-29 SQKDAEIRKLS
+29 SHKDALLSLKDAEISQKNAEIKKLG

-54 SEKNLPLDPN
+54 SEKNLPLDPD

-89 GRQMTKAITVKVKP
+89 EQQMTKTITVKVKP
-103 ARRNLDTAGLPTEVI
+103 SCRDLDTTGLPTEVI
-118 DIYPEGTTD
+118 DIYPDGTTD
-127 ENGRL
+127 ENGKL
-132 RDEYVEIGTDE
+132 KDEYVEIGTDE
-143 SSRLEHIAARTYIEK
+143 SSRLEHIAAKTYIKK

-164 ILKSDRDK
+164 MLKSDSNNK
-172 APEDRR
+172 TPEDRR
-178 ILGER
+178 IICAR
-183 LPLAPVGRCMAGA
+183 LPLAPVNRCMAGA
-196 SVLTDIIIGKFMYHL
+196 SVLADIIIGKFMYHL
-211 PFYRQIQQYRE
+211 PFYRQIQQYKE
-222 SGITISGSTMGGWY
+222 SGITISDSTMGGWY

-265 VIPVIDNEK
+265 VLPVIDSEK

-287 AVRGAVMFH
+287 AIRGAVMFY

-324 AYDQFERND
+324 AYDQFEKND
-333 GITVYGCWAH
+333 NITVYGCWAH
-343 ARRKFVDALDEN
+343 ARRKFVDALNEN
-355 SRLATEALCFIRKIY
+355 NRLATEALCFIRKIY

-376 DEAGLNADERKE
+376 NKAGLNADERKE
-388 QRLKTSYP
+388 QRLKISYP
-396 TIQLFETWMKETYLK
+396 TIRLFETWMKETYLK
-411 VLPNSRMGGAIEYTY
+411 VLPNSKMGDAIEYTY

-485 AAGVDPRTWMED
+485 AADVDPRTWMED
-497 VLRKIPYYQRDRR
+497 VLRKIPYYQRDQR

-515 LPYNWKHINEQDLLV
+515 LPFNWKN
-530 TDSNQLGPTRAQY
+530 
-543 PRLAPTRTDSALNV
+543 
-557 RLVRYGRHRWLTQML
+557 RYE
-572 VQLMYGKVALAF
+572 

>member
-16 RLREA
+16 RLRKA
-21 VVGKDVQI
+21 VVGKDAEI
-29 SQKDAEIRKLS
+29 SHKDALLSLKDAEISQKNAEIKKLS

-54 SEKNLPLDPN
+54 SEKNLPLDPD

-89 GRQMTKAITVKVKP
+89 EQQMTKTITVKVKP
-103 ARRNLDTAGLPTEVI
+103 SRRDLDTTGLPTEVI
-118 DIYPEGTTD
+118 DIYPDGTTD
-127 ENGRL
+127 ENGKL
-132 RDEYVEIGTDE
+132 KDEYVEIGTDE
-143 SSRLEHIAARTYIEK
+143 SSRLEHIAAKTYIKK

-164 ILKSDRDK
+164 MLKSDSNNK
-172 APEDRR
+172 TPEDRR
-178 ILGER
+178 IICAR
-183 LPLAPVGRCMAGA
+183 LPLAPVNRCMAGA
-196 SVLTDIIIGKFMYHL
+196 SVRADIIIGKFMYHL
-211 PFYRQIQQYRE
+211 PFYRQIQQYKE
-222 SGITISGSTMGGWY
+222 SGITISDSTMGGWY

-265 VIPVIDNEK
+265 VLPVIDSEK

-287 AVRGAVMFH
+287 AIRGAVMFY
-296 YDRGSRGG
+296 YDRGSRVG

-324 AYDQFERND
+324 AYDQFEKND
-333 GITVYGCWAH
+333 NITVYGCWAH
-343 ARRKFVDALDEN
+343 ARRKFVDALNEN
-355 SRLATEALCFIRKIY
+355 NRLATEALCFIRKIY

-376 DEAGLNADERKE
+376 NKAGLNADERKE
-388 QRLKTSYP
+388 QRLKISYP
-396 TIQLFETWMKETYLK
+396 TIRLFETWMKETYLK
-411 VLPNSRMGGAIEYTY
+411 VLPNSKMGDAIEYTY

-485 AAGVDPRTWMED
+485 AVDVDPRTWMED
-497 VLRKIPYYQRDRR
+497 VLRKIPYYQRDQR

-515 LPYNWKHINEQDLLV
+515 LPFNWKN
-530 TDSNQLGPTRAQY
+530 
-543 PRLAPTRTDSALNV
+543 
-557 RLVRYGRHRWLTQML
+557 RYE
-572 VQLMYGKVALAF
+572 

>member
-1 MTAEEQ
+1 MTVEEQ

-16 RLREA
+16 RLRKA
-21 VVGKDVQI
+21 VVGKDAEI
-29 SQKDAEIRKLS
+29 SHKDALLSLKDAEISRKDAEIKKLS

-54 SEKNLPLDPN
+54 SEKNLPLDPD

-89 GRQMTKAITVKVKP
+89 EQQMTKTITVKVKP
-103 ARRNLDTAGLPTEVI
+103 SRRDLDTTGLPTEVI
-118 DIYPEGTTD
+118 DIYPDGTTD
-127 ENGRL
+127 ENGKL
-132 RDEYVEIGTDE
+132 KNEYVEIGTDE
-143 SSRLEHIAARTYIEK
+143 SSRLEHIAAKTYIKK

-164 ILKSDRDK
+164 MLKSDSNNK
-172 APEDRR
+172 TPEDRR
-178 ILGER
+178 IICAR
-183 LPLAPVGRCMAGA
+183 LPLAPVNRCMAGA
-196 SVLTDIIIGKFMYHL
+196 SVLADIIIGKFMYHL
-211 PFYRQIQQYRE
+211 PFYRQIQQYKE
-222 SGITISGSTMGGWY
+222 SGITISDSTMGGWY

-265 VIPVIDNEK
+265 VLPVIDSEK

-287 AVRGAVMFH
+287 AIRGAVMFY

-324 AYDQFERND
+324 AYDQFEKND
-333 GITVYGCWAH
+333 NITVYGCWAH
-343 ARRKFVDALDEN
+343 ARRKFVDALNEN
-355 SRLATEALCFIRKIY
+355 NRLATEALCFIRKIY

-376 DEAGLNADERKE
+376 DKAGLNADERKE
-388 QRLKTSYP
+388 QRLKISYP
-396 TIQLFETWMKETYLK
+396 TIRLFETWMKETYLK
-411 VLPNSRMGGAIEYTY
+411 VLPNSKMGDAIEYTY

-485 AAGVDPRTWMED
+485 AADVDPRTWMED
-497 VLRKIPYYQRDRR
+497 VLRKIPYYQRDQR

-515 LPYNWKHINEQDLLV
+515 LPFNWKN
-530 TDSNQLGPTRAQY
+530 
-543 PRLAPTRTDSALNV
+543 
-557 RLVRYGRHRWLTQML
+557 RYE
-572 VQLMYGKVALAF
+572 

>member
-1 MTAEEQ
+1 MTVEEQ

-16 RLREA
+16 RLRKA
-21 VVGKDVQI
+21 VVGKDAEI
-29 SQKDAEIRKLS
+29 SHKDALLSLKDAEISQKNAEIKKLS

-54 SEKNLPLDPN
+54 SEKNLPLDPD

-89 GRQMTKAITVKVKP
+89 EQQMTKTITVKVKP
-103 ARRNLDTAGLPTEVI
+103 SRRDLDTTGLPTEVI
-118 DIYPEGTTD
+118 DIYPDGTTD
-127 ENGRL
+127 ENGKL
-132 RDEYVEIGTDE
+132 KDEYVEIGTDE
-143 SSRLEHIAARTYIEK
+143 SSRLEHIAAKTYIKK

-164 ILKSDRDK
+164 MLKSDSNNK
-172 APEDRR
+172 TPEDRR
-178 ILGER
+178 IICAR
-183 LPLAPVGRCMAGA
+183 LPLAPVNRCMAGA

-211 PFYRQIQQYRE
+211 PFYRQIQQYKE
-222 SGITISGSTMGGWY
+222 SGITISDSTMGGWY

-265 VIPVIDNEK
+265 VLPVIDSEK

-287 AVRGAVMFH
+287 AIRGAVMFY

-324 AYDQFERND
+324 AYDQFEKND
-333 GITVYGCWAH
+333 NITVYGCWAH
-343 ARRKFVDALDEN
+343 ARRKFVDALNEN
-355 SRLATEALCFIRKIY
+355 NRLATEALCFIRKIY

-376 DEAGLNADERKE
+376 DKAGLNADERKE
-388 QRLKTSYP
+388 QRLKISYP
-396 TIQLFETWMKETYLK
+396 TIRLFETWMKETYLK
-411 VLPNSRMGGAIEYTY
+411 VLPNSKMGDAIEYTY

-434 YVNDGRINI
+434 YVNDGRINV

-485 AAGVDPRTWMED
+485 AADVDPRTWMED
-497 VLRKIPYYQRDRR
+497 VLRKIPYYQRDQR

-515 LPYNWKHINEQDLLV
+515 LPFNWKN
-530 TDSNQLGPTRAQY
+530 
-543 PRLAPTRTDSALNV
+543 
-557 RLVRYGRHRWLTQML
+557 RYE
-572 VQLMYGKVALAF
+572 

>member
-1 MTAEEQ
+1 MTVEEQ

-16 RLREA
+16 RLRKA
-21 VVGKDVQI
+21 VVGKDAEI
-29 SQKDAEIRKLS
+29 SHKDALLSLKDAEISQKNAEIKKLS

-54 SEKNLPLDPN
+54 SEKNLPLDPD

-89 GRQMTKAITVKVKP
+89 EQQMTKTITVKVKP
-103 ARRNLDTAGLPTEVI
+103 SRRDLDTTGLPTEVI
-118 DIYPEGTTD
+118 DIYPDGTTD
-127 ENGRL
+127 ENGKL
-132 RDEYVEIGTDE
+132 KDEYVEIGTDE
-143 SSRLEHIAARTYIEK
+143 SSRLEHIAAKTYIKK

-164 ILKSDRDK
+164 MLKSDSNNK
-172 APEDRR
+172 TPEDRR
-178 ILGER
+178 IICAR
-183 LPLAPVGRCMAGA
+183 LPLAPVNRCMAGA

-211 PFYRQIQQYRE
+211 PFYRQIQQYKE
-222 SGITISGSTMGGWY
+222 SGIMISDSTMGGWY

-265 VIPVIDNEK
+265 VLPVIDSEK

-287 AVRGAVMFH
+287 AIRGAVMFY

-324 AYDQFERND
+324 AYDQFEKND
-333 GITVYGCWAH
+333 NITVYGCWAH
-343 ARRKFVDALDEN
+343 ARRKFVDALNEN
-355 SRLATEALCFIRKIY
+355 NRLATEALCFIRKIY

-376 DEAGLNADERKE
+376 NKAGLNADELKE
-388 QRLKTSYP
+388 QRLKISYP
-396 TIQLFETWMKETYLK
+396 TIRLFETWMKETYLK
-411 VLPNSRMGGAIEYTY
+411 VLPNSKMGDAIEYTY

-450 AIRPLALGRK
+450 AIRPLALGRR

-485 AAGVDPRTWMED
+485 AVDVDPRTWMED
-497 VLRKIPYYQRDRR
+497 VLRKIPYYQRDQR

-515 LPYNWKHINEQDLLV
+515 LPFNWKN
-530 TDSNQLGPTRAQY
+530 
-543 PRLAPTRTDSALNV
+543 
-557 RLVRYGRHRWLTQML
+557 RYE
-572 VQLMYGKVALAF
+572 

>member
-16 RLREA
+16 RLRKA
-21 VVGKDVQI
+21 VVGKDAEI
-29 SQKDAEIRKLS
+29 SHKDALLSLKDAEISRKNAEIKKLS

-54 SEKNLPLDPN
+54 SEKNLPLDPD

-89 GRQMTKAITVKVKP
+89 EQQMTKTITVKVKP
-103 ARRNLDTAGLPTEVI
+103 SRRDLDTTGLPTEVI
-118 DIYPEGTTD
+118 DIYPDGTTD
-127 ENGRL
+127 ENGKL
-132 RDEYVEIGTDE
+132 KDEYVEIGTDE
-143 SSRLEHIAARTYIEK
+143 SSRLEHIAAKTYIKK

-164 ILKSDRDK
+164 MLKSDSNNK
-172 APEDRR
+172 TPEDRR
-178 ILGER
+178 IICAR
-183 LPLAPVGRCMAGA
+183 LPLAPVNRCMAGA
-196 SVLTDIIIGKFMYHL
+196 SVLADIIIGKFMYHL
-211 PFYRQIQQYRE
+211 PFYRQIQQYKE
-222 SGITISGSTMGGWY
+222 SGITISDSTMGGWY

-265 VIPVIDNEK
+265 VLPVIDSEK

-287 AVRGAVMFH
+287 AIRGAVMFY

-324 AYDQFERND
+324 AYDQFEKND
-333 GITVYGCWAH
+333 NITVYGCWAH
-343 ARRKFVDALDEN
+343 ARRKFVDALNESN
-355 SRLATEALCFIRKIY
+355 RLATEALCLIRKIY

-376 DEAGLNADERKE
+376 DKAGLNADERKE
-388 QRLKTSYP
+388 QRLKISYP
-396 TIQLFETWMKETYLK
+396 TIRLFETWMKETYLK
-411 VLPNSRMGGAIEYTY
+411 VLPNSKMGDAIEYTY

-485 AAGVDPRTWMED
+485 AVDVDPRTWMED
-497 VLRKIPYYQRDRR
+497 VLRKIPYYRRDQR

-515 LPYNWKHINEQDLLV
+515 LPFNWKN
-530 TDSNQLGPTRAQY
+530 
-543 PRLAPTRTDSALNV
+543 
-557 RLVRYGRHRWLTQML
+557 RYE
-572 VQLMYGKVALAF
+572 

>member
-16 RLREA
+16 RLRKA
-21 VVGKDVQI
+21 VVGKDAEI
-29 SQKDAEIRKLS
+29 SHKDALLSLKDAEISQKNAEIKKLG

-54 SEKNLPLDPN
+54 SEKNLPLDPD

-89 GRQMTKAITVKVKP
+89 EQQMTKTITVKVKP
-103 ARRNLDTAGLPTEVI
+103 SRRGLDTTGLPTEVI
-118 DIYPEGTTD
+118 DIYPDGTTD
-127 ENGRL
+127 ENGKL
-132 RDEYVEIGTDE
+132 KDEYVEIGTDE
-143 SSRLEHIAARTYIEK
+143 SSRLEHIAAKTYIKK

-164 ILKSDRDK
+164 MLKSDSNNK
-172 APEDRR
+172 TPEDRR
-178 ILGER
+178 IICAR
-183 LPLAPVGRCMAGA
+183 LPLAPVNRCMAGA
-196 SVLTDIIIGKFMYHL
+196 SVLADIIIGKFMYHL
-211 PFYRQIQQYRE
+211 PFYRQIQQYKE
-222 SGITISGSTMGGWY
+222 SGITISDSTMGGWY

-265 VIPVIDNEK
+265 VLPVIDSEK

-287 AVRGAVMFH
+287 AVMFY

-324 AYDQFERND
+324 AYDQFEKND
-333 GITVYGCWAH
+333 NITVYGCWAH
-343 ARRKFVDALDEN
+343 ARRKFVDALNEN
-355 SRLATEALCFIRKIY
+355 NRLATEALCFIRKIY

-376 DEAGLNADERKE
+376 NKAGLNADERKE
-388 QRLKTSYP
+388 QRLKISYP
-396 TIQLFETWMKETYLK
+396 TIRLFETWMKETYLK
-411 VLPNSRMGGAIEYTY
+411 VLPNSKMGDAVEYTY

-485 AAGVDPRTWMED
+485 AADVDPRTWMED
-497 VLRKIPYYQRDRR
+497 VLRKIPYYQRDQR

-515 LPYNWKHINEQDLLV
+515 LPFNWKN
-530 TDSNQLGPTRAQY
+530 
-543 PRLAPTRTDSALNV
+543 
-557 RLVRYGRHRWLTQML
+557 RYE
-572 VQLMYGKVALAF
+572 

>member
-1 MTAEEQ
+1 MTVEEQ

-16 RLREA
+16 RLRKA
-21 VVGKDVQI
+21 VVGKDAEI
-29 SQKDAEIRKLS
+29 SHKDALLSLKDAEISRKNAEIKKLS

-54 SEKNLPLDPN
+54 SEKNLPLDPD

-89 GRQMTKAITVKVKP
+89 EQQMTKTITVKVKP
-103 ARRNLDTAGLPTEVI
+103 SRRDLDTTGLPTEVI
-118 DIYPEGTTD
+118 DIYPDGTTD
-127 ENGRL
+127 ENGKL
-132 RDEYVEIGTDE
+132 KDEYVEIGTDE
-143 SSRLEHIAARTYIEK
+143 SSRLEHIAAKTYIKK

-164 ILKSDRDK
+164 MLKSDSNNK
-172 APEDRR
+172 TPEDRR
-178 ILGER
+178 IICAR
-183 LPLAPVGRCMAGA
+183 LPLAPVNRCMAGA
-196 SVLTDIIIGKFMYHL
+196 SVLADIIIGKFMYHL
-211 PFYRQIQQYRE
+211 PFYRQIQQYKE
-222 SGITISGSTMGGWY
+222 SGITISDSTMGGWY

-265 VIPVIDNEK
+265 VLPVIDSEK

-287 AVRGAVMFH
+287 AIRGAVMFY
-296 YDRGSRGG
+296 YDCGSRGG

-324 AYDQFERND
+324 AYDQFEKND
-333 GITVYGCWAH
+333 NITVYGCWAH
-343 ARRKFVDALDEN
+343 ARRKFVDALNEN
-355 SRLATEALCFIRKIY
+355 NRLATEALCFIRKIY

-376 DEAGLNADERKE
+376 NKAGLNADERKE
-388 QRLKTSYP
+388 QRLKISYP
-396 TIQLFETWMKETYLK
+396 TIRLFETWMKETYLK
-411 VLPNSRMGGAIEYTY
+411 VLPNSKMGDAIEYTY

-485 AAGVDPRTWMED
+485 AADVDPRTWMED
-497 VLRKIPYYQRDRR
+497 VLRKIPYYQRDQR

-515 LPYNWKHINEQDLLV
+515 LPFNWKN
-530 TDSNQLGPTRAQY
+530 
-543 PRLAPTRTDSALNV
+543 
-557 RLVRYGRHRWLTQML
+557 RYE
-572 VQLMYGKVALAF
+572 

>member
-1 MTAEEQ
+1 MTVEEQ

-21 VVGKDVQI
+21 VVGKDAEMSRKDALLSLKDAEISKKNAEISRKDTII

-79 ARLDKEVEAA
+79 ARLNKEVESAE
-89 GRQMTKAITVKVKP
+89 RQMTKTITVKVKP
-103 ARRNLDTAGLPTEVI
+103 VRRDLDTTGLPTEVI

-132 RDEYVEIGTDE
+132 REEYVEIGTDE

-164 ILKSDRDK
+164 MLKADRDK

-178 ILGER
+178 ILGDR
-183 LPLAPVGRCMAGA
+183 LPLAPVSRCMAGA
-196 SVLTDIIIGKFMYHL
+196 SVLTDVILGKFMYHL
-211 PFYRQIQQYRE
+211 PFYRQIQQYKE
-222 SGITISGSTMGGWY
+222 SGITISDSTMGGWY

-265 VIPVIDNEK
+265 VIPVIDNER

-287 AVRGAVMFH
+287 AIRGAVMFY

-310 LGAYKG
+310 LGAYRG

-324 AYDQFERND
+324 AYDQFEKDD

-376 DEAGLNADERKE
+376 DEAGLSADERKE

-396 TIQLFETWMKETYLK
+396 AIQLFETWMKETYLK

-485 AAGVDPRTWMED
+485 AADVDPRTWMED
-497 VLRKIPYYQRDRR
+497 VLRKIPYYQRDQR

-530 TDSNQLGPTRAQY
+530 TDSNQLGPTRI
-543 PRLAPTRTDSALNV
+543 R
-557 RLVRYGRHRWLTQML
+557 
-572 VQLMYGKVALAF
+572 